1 MRKTVKAMAAYGI
14 RHDDIARV
22 VGVTGKTLRKHY
34 RGELDTGHIEA
45 NAQVAGSLFQ
55 NAKGGN
61 VTAQIWW
68 TKTRMGWS
76 EKRDDDDGA
85 AKDKAREVR
94 DAVDEMRKRTR
105 VNSD

>member
-1 MRKTVKAMAAYGI
+1 MSSYGI
-14 RHDDIARV
+14 PHDDIARV

-34 RGELDTGHIEA
+34 RAELDTGHIEA
-45 NAQVAGSLFQ
+45 NAEVVGSLIQ
-55 NAKGGN
+55 NAKDGN

-76 EKRDDDDGA
+76 ENRDDDDGA
-85 AKDKAREVR
+85 AKNKAREVR

-105 VNSD
+105 VSPN